1 MKLVRDRIPEIIEKD
16 NKVCNYTY
24 IDNKAWYLECLKEKL
39 KEETVEV
46 ICAGTKEERLEEL
59 ADLLEVM
66 RSIAKLDNLTIED
79 VIKAADKKAEERGAF
94 DKRIYLINVS
104 EKENV

>member
-1 MKLVRDRIPEIIEKD
+1 MKLVRDRIPEIIERD

-39 KEETVEV
+39 KEEAVEV
-46 ICAGTKEERLEEL
+46 ICAKTQEERLEEL
-59 ADLLEVM
+59 ADLFEVI
-66 RSIAKLDNLTIED
+66 RAIAKFDNLTIED

-94 DKRIYLINVS
+94 DKRIYLISVR
-104 EKENV
+104 EKED